1 MKKLSDRQNQIL
13 DSALTLIAEGGIQ
26 AVTIK
31 NLSKKIGLV
40 ESAIYRH
47 FGSKSEILEALLVRF
62 NQKSVKAMTRMR
74 EQESSGLN
82 QLEKFVLN
90 KFKNIADDP
99 VKIAFIFSEKYFL
112 NNEVLQ
118 NRIVENM
125 EMIQNEIQ
133 RMICDAQEN
142 NEIRNDFDARYISQ
156 LIMGSIR
163 FTATKWRL
171 SNYGFD
177 LFEEGKEMWGTIK
190 KMMERN
196 NK

>member
-13 DSALTLIAEGGIQ
+13 DSALTLIAESGIQ

-62 NQKSVKAMTRMR
+62 NQKSVKAMARMR
-74 EQESSGLN
+74 EHESSGLN

-112 NNEVLQ
+112 NDEVLQ

-133 RMICDAQEN
+133 RMIRDAQEN
-142 NEIRNDFDARYISQ
+142 NEIRNDIDARYISQ

-171 SNYGFD
+171 SNYSFD